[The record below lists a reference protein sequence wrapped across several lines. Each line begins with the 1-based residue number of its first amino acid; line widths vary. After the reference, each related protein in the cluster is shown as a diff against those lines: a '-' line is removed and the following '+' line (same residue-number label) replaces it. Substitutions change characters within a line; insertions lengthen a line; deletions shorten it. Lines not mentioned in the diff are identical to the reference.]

1 MKLSASCSE
10 QLQINVTE
18 MHGGHCLFH
27 ITLWV
32 LNVSEGG
39 EKNSSIQIKTTFYMI
54 SVKVMKILQH
64 TGKQK

>member
-1 MKLSASCSE
+1 MVDIVC
-10 QLQINVTE
+10 
-18 MHGGHCLFH
+18 F

-32 LNVSEGG
+32 LIVSEGG
-39 EKNSSIQIKTTFYMI
+39 EKNSSIQVKTTFYMI